1 MIEER
6 FTHSERQRLISL
18 VLAAF
23 PGDHGDVE
31 LTAILAKL
39 SGVDTVIIAQRAY
52 PSRRIISDRRE
63 AESAKAAAAERM
75 KRERE
80 RR

>member
-23 PGDHGDVE
+23 PSDHGDVE
-31 LTAILAKL
+31 LTAILTKL

-52 PSRRIISDRRE
+52 PSRKIVEDRT
-63 AESAKAAAAERM
+63 AETAKKVAALR
-75 KRERE
+75 RERE
-80 RR
+80 RGRR

>member
-18 VLAAF
+18 VLAAV
-23 PGDHGDVE
+23 PRDHGDDQ

-52 PSRRIISDRRE
+52 ASRAGRLGRSDAQRL
-63 AESAKAAAAERM
+63 AESRLGKFWSGE
-75 KRERE
+75 K
-80 RR
+80 